1 MNEPNADLYNR
12 SAHHWK
18 RNEPLLLSD
27 FTARPFLLSWC
38 EPLDGQKVL
47 DLGCGEGYV
56 ARQMKERGAA
66 HVEGVDVSE
75 EMIARAVEAEHAQP
89 LGIRYR
95 VSDASQLS
103 EVHDDYFDLVVAIFL
118 FNYVDCRKMT
128 AIMKEIARVLRRGG
142 RFVFS
147 VPHPL
152 FAFVHPEK
160 APFYFIRK
168 DGGYFSARNMAFEGR
183 IWRRDGT
190 DIPVRCVH
198 KTFDDFFGC
207 LAAAGFEALP
217 CVRELYAQPEHL
229 EMDPDFFEPLKDKPL
244 HLAFRIVR

>member
-12 SAHHWK
+12 SAHNWK
-18 RNEPLLLSD
+18 RNKPLLLSD

-38 EPLDGQKVL
+38 EPLDGQRVL

-56 ARQMKERGAA
+56 ARQLKERGAA

-75 EMIARAVEAEHAQP
+75 EMIARAVEAENAQP
-89 LGIRYR
+89 FGIHYR

-103 EVHDDYFDLVVAIFL
+103 GFHDDDFDLVVAVFL
-118 FNYVDCRKMT
+118 FNYVDCRQMT
-128 AIMKEIARVLRRGG
+128 AIMKEAARVLRHGG

-147 VPHPL
+147 VPHPM

-168 DGGYFSARNMAFEGR
+168 DGGYFTARNMLFEGK

-190 DIPVRCVH
+190 GVPVRCVH
-198 KTFDDFFGC
+198 KTFDDYFSC
-207 LAAAGFEALP
+207 LAAAGFGALP

-229 EMDPDFFEPLKDKPL
+229 EMDPEFFEPLKDKPL
-244 HLAFRIVR
+244 HLAFRIAR